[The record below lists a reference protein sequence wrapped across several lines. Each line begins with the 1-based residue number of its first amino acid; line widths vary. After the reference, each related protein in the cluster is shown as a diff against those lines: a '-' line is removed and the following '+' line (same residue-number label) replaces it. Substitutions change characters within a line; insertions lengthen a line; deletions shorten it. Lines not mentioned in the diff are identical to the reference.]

1 MKRTFTCIV
10 CPNSCEISVEIENG
24 KILGIQGNRCIRGR
38 DYVVQELTAPKR
50 NFATSVLVEN
60 GELPLCSVRL
70 SSPIPK
76 ERIFDAM
83 ERIREIRVKAPV
95 KAGDVLLE
103 NLLDL
108 GCDVIAT
115 KSVECAK

>member
-1 MKRTFTCIV
+1 MKKTFTCIV
-10 CPNSCEISVEIENG
+10 CPNSCEIDVELENG
-24 KILGIQGNRCIRGR
+24 RIASIEGNRCIRGR
-38 DYVVQELTAPKR
+38 DYVVQEITAPKR
-50 NFATSVLVEN
+50 NFATSVLVEG

-70 SSPIPK
+70 SSAIPK

-83 ERIREIRVKAPV
+83 DVIRKLKVHAPV
-95 KAGDVLLE
+95 KAGDILLE

-115 KSVECAK
+115 KSIERK